1 MVLTAQAE
9 WLQRPPPNMCN
20 DNQTSKGGQ
29 HFGGTTTTTGRPL
42 LQQKFVHIVVEM
54 VISNVNVAP
63 NVVNNINN
71 HNHVNNNMVGIQE
84 HTSNNLTPQ
93 SLDNMV

>member
-1 MVLTAQAE
+1 
-9 WLQRPPPNMCN
+9 MCN
-20 DNQTSKGGQ
+20 DNQTSKGGR
-29 HFGGTTTTTGRPL
+29 HFGGTTTIDLPL

-71 HNHVNNNMVGIQE
+71 HNHVNNNMVDIQE
-84 HTSNNLTPQ
+84 HTSNNLTPRR
-93 SLDNMV
+93 LDNMV